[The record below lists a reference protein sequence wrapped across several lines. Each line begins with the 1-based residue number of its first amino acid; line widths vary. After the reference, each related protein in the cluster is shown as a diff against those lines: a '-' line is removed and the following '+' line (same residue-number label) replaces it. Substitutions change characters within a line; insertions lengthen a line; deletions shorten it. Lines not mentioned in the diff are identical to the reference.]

1 MRFVGKWIELILSE
15 VAKTQKD
22 KYGMNM
28 LICVNQPLNKLQS
41 VNPRNLDNEKGSGGG
56 NIDLPR
62 MEK

>member
-15 VAKTQKD
+15 VAQTQKD